1 MVNDFDAFKVAK
13 TGLTVLFVH
22 KICAFHNI
30 QNNTIK
36 AVFIIVSISQIRR
49 VRNRKGN

>member
-1 MVNDFDAFKVAK
+1 MVNNFDAFVVAK

-30 QNNTIK
+30 QKKHYK
-36 AVFIIVSISQIRR
+36 ALFIIASISQIRR
-49 VRNRKGN
+49 VRNRKAS